1 MRTAITPLHFRM
13 LAMLMIYLILRFVGG
28 SFGQLVLY
36 PVALLVAFL
45 HEFGHALGA
54 IVTGGDVV
62 SLQISPDGSGYTT
75 TRGGSPGLI
84 LMGGYVGSAVL
95 GNLLFRIGV
104 KYKRFTQTTLLLLAG
119 IMALVGIFWFES
131 LVSTAILFAF
141 ALILFGIVRRTT
153 WEQDVLMFLGLAT
166 VLYILQDFRVGP
178 GSDLAQYERVVGLF
192 PSQVWMYIWLVLVVL
207 ITLLNLRALFFRRSL
222 G

>member
-1 MRTAITPLHFRM
+1 MTTPTSNTLYFRL
-13 LAMLMIYLILRFVGG
+13 LAMLLIYLILRFVGG

-36 PVALLVAFL
+36 PVTLLVTFL

-54 IVTGGDVV
+54 ILTGGDVV
-62 SLQISPDGSGYTT
+62 SLQVSPDGSGYTN
-75 TRGGSPGLI
+75 TRGGSAGII

-104 KYKRFTQTTLLLLAG
+104 KYKRFTQATLLVLAA
-119 IMALVGIFWFES
+119 IMALVSVIWFES
-131 LVSTAILFAF
+131 LVSTAILLVFAVVLY
-141 ALILFGIVRRTT
+141 AIVQKTT

-178 GSDLAQYERVVGLF
+178 GGDL
-192 PSQVWMYIWLVLVVL
+192 SQ
-207 ITLLNLRALFFRRSL
+207 
-222 G
+222 